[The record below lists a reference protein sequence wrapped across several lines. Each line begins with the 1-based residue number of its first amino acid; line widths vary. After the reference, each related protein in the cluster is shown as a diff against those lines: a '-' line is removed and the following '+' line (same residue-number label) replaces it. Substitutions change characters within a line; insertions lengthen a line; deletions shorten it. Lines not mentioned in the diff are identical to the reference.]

1 MALAVAI
8 WVELTVKLT
17 NALDTRADAPVAWE
31 NVMTGAPR
39 KTMEASNVQLGQ
51 CAKAQGKRVERLEAL
66 RNGIGTYTD
75 GEIRP
80 CTKKQGIKCLKNEK
94 QEAQTH

>member
-1 MALAVAI
+1 LDD
-8 WVELTVKLT
+8 KSRT
-17 NALDTRADAPVAWE
+17 NQKSQHKTYKSTRCHRREDE
-31 NVMTGAPR
+31 KNVMTGAPR
-39 KTMEASNVQLGQ
+39 KMMEASHAQLGQ
-51 CAKAQGKRVERLEAL
+51 CAKAQGKRVGEVEAL

-80 CTKKQGIKCLKNEK
+80 CSKKQGIKCLKNEK